1 MSSSRLTRRTLLRSG
16 AHTSLLLAAAGAG
29 IARAEDQGAAIPAL
43 TAKQQRALTPA
54 EVIERAQAGNRRFLA
69 GERQP
74 LDHLADQRALADGQY
89 PAAVVLSCIDSRAPA
104 EIIFDVGIGDL
115 FNARVAGNFVN
126 RDIAGS
132 LEYACAVAGAKL
144 VLVLG
149 HTVCG
154 AIKGALD
161 GVKLG
166 NLTGMLEN
174 LMPAVES
181 VKDVPGPR
189 SSKNRALVAPWRK
202 PTCAGLWRRSAARAR
217 CSATWKRPAA
227 SASPAPC
234 TTWRPA
240 APGSPSEPAR
250 PSRRFDATATFPETP
265 WARAGSSA
273 G

>member
-1 MSSSRLTRRTLLRSG
+1 MPSSRLTRRHLLRSG
-16 AHTSLLLAAAGAG
+16 AHTSLLLVAAGAG
-29 IARAEDQGAAIPAL
+29 VTRAADPAAPIPAL
-43 TAKQQRALTPA
+43 TAKQQRALTPSEA
-54 EVIERAQAGNRRFLA
+54 IALAQAGNRRFLA
-69 GERQP
+69 GERIP
-74 LDHLADQRALADGQY
+74 IDHLADQRALADAQH

-104 EIIFDVGIGDL
+104 EIIFDVGLGDL

-132 LEYACAVAGAKL
+132 LEYACAVAGARL

-149 HTVCG
+149 HTGCG

-189 SSKNRALVAPWRK
+189 NSKNRALVDAVAEANVRRTLAEIRRTSPVLRDLEE
-202 PTCAGLWRRSAARAR
+202 AGSIGIVGAMYDVATGRAR
-217 CSATWKRPAA
+217 LPI
-227 SASPAPC
+227 
-234 TTWRPA
+234 
-240 APGSPSEPAR
+240 
-250 PSRRFDATATFPETP
+250 
-265 WARAGSSA
+265 
-273 G
+273 

>member
-1 MSSSRLTRRTLLRSG
+1 MPSSRLTRRHLLCTG

-29 IARAEDQGAAIPAL
+29 VARAADPAVPIPAL
-43 TAKQQRALTPA
+43 TARKQRALTPP
-54 EVIERAQAGNRRFLA
+54 EVIALAQAGNRRFLA
-69 GERQP
+69 GERMP

-89 PAAVVLSCIDSRAPA
+89 PAAVILSCIDSRAPA
-104 EIIFDVGIGDL
+104 EIIFDVGIGDF
-115 FNARVAGNFVN
+115 FNARIAGNFVN

-149 HTVCG
+149 HTGCG

-174 LMPAVES
+174 LMPSVES

-189 SSKNRALVAPWRK
+189 NSKNRALVDAVAEANVRRTLAEIRRTSPVLRDLEE
-202 PTCAGLWRRSAARAR
+202 AGSIGIVGAMYDVATGRAR
-217 CSATWKRPAA
+217 LPI
-227 SASPAPC
+227 
-234 TTWRPA
+234 
-240 APGSPSEPAR
+240 
-250 PSRRFDATATFPETP
+250 
-265 WARAGSSA
+265 
-273 G
+273 